1 VMAPTDSKHDPGKSP
16 TGDDPTGDDPGD
28 ARALGARVRELE
40 NELALLRTR
49 EDERKRAET
58 FLLLAKREL
67 EDSNQAKSEFLAR
80 MSHEL
85 RTPLNSILGFSQVL
99 NTDPDEPLTQSQKES
114 VRQILKAGWHLL
126 ALINEVLD
134 LARIES
140 GKLQL
145 SIESVGVEH
154 IVREALTLIAPV
166 AEKHQVKVV
175 DETKAF
181 RQLFVMADRT
191 RLKQVLL
198 NLLSNGVKYNR
209 TGGTVTLTCAQE
221 HEGRLVIA
229 VSDTGAGLTQD
240 EQGMLFTPFTRIRAR
255 ADVEGT
261 GMGLAITRRLIEL
274 MGGTIGVESV
284 PGSGSRFFF
293 ELGIGEKPLSSW
305 GDETDPSLI
314 IARTDAN
321 VATLL
326 HVEDNPANRALVA
339 RILER
344 RPHISIIAADTA
356 EKGLELARTRDPDLI
371 VLDINLPGMDGY
383 EALALLHSYPDT
395 RNIPVIALTANAMPS
410 DVKRG
415 LEAGFLQYL
424 TKPIDVKEF
433 LRTIDLFLSGQD
445 ALKPAPQSST
455 PPKSSVS

>member
-1 VMAPTDSKHDPGKSP
+1 MTGTDSKDDGE
-16 TGDDPTGDDPGD
+16 TGD
-28 ARALGARVRELE
+28 AKALEARVRELE
-40 NELALLRTR
+40 GMLAHLRAR
-49 EDERKRAET
+49 EDERERAET
-58 FLLLAKREL
+58 ALLEAKREL

-99 NTDPDEPLTQSQKES
+99 NTDPDEPLTRSQKES

-140 GKLQL
+140 GRLQL
-145 SIESVGVEH
+145 SIESVGVEQ
-154 IVREALTLIAPV
+154 IVREALTLIAPL

-181 RQLFVMADRT
+181 RQLYVMADRT

-209 TGGTVTLTCAQE
+209 SGGTVTLTCTKQ
-221 HEGRLVIA
+221 GDRRLVIA
-229 VSDTGAGLTQD
+229 VTDTGAGLSD
-240 EQGMLFTPFTRIRAR
+240 AERAMLFTPFTRIRAR
-255 ADVEGT
+255 SDVEGA
-261 GMGLAITRRLIEL
+261 GMGLAITKRLIEL
-274 MGGTIGVESV
+274 MGGSVGVESV
-284 PGSGSRFFF
+284 PGKGSRFFF
-293 ELGIGEKPLSSW
+293 ELSLGEKPLLE
-305 GDETDPSLI
+305 GGEETDPSLI

-321 VATLL
+321 EATLL

-339 RILER
+339 RVLER
-344 RPHISIIAADTA
+344 RPHISILAADSA
-356 EKGLELARTRDPDLI
+356 EKGIELARTRDPDLI
-371 VLDINLPGMDGY
+371 IMDINLPGIDGFQ
-383 EALALLHSYPDT
+383 ALELLRSYPDT
-395 RNIPVIALTANAMPS
+395 RHIPIIALSANAMPS
-410 DVKRG
+410 DVRRG

-433 LRTIDLFLSGQD
+433 LRTIDLFLSGQE
-445 ALKPAPQSST
+445 AIQSS
-455 PPKSSVS
+455 PPNSVT

>member
-1 VMAPTDSKHDPGKSP
+1 MTARDV
-16 TGDDPTGDDPGD
+16 D
-28 ARALGARVRELE
+28 AHLARDETALTARVTELE
-40 NELALLRTR
+40 AALMHLRTR
-49 EDERKRAET
+49 EDERQRAEQA
-58 FLLLAKREL
+58 LLEAKREL

-99 NTDPDEPLTQSQKES
+99 NTDPDEPLTPSQKES

-145 SIESVGVEH
+145 SIESVGVEQ

-175 DETKAF
+175 DETRPF
-181 RQLFVMADRT
+181 RQVYVMADRT

-209 TGGTVTLTCAQE
+209 PGGTVTLSCARSEQ
-221 HEGRLVIA
+221 GRLV
-229 VSDTGAGLTQD
+229 VSVTDTGRGLSEED
-240 EQGMLFTPFTRIRAR
+240 RAMLFTPFTRLHAR
-255 ADVEGT
+255 SDVEGA
-261 GMGLAITRRLIEL
+261 GMGLAITKRLIEL
-274 MGGTIGVESV
+274 MGGTVGVESA
-284 PGSGSRFFF
+284 PGTGSRFFF
-293 ELGIGEKPLSSW
+293 ELAVGEKPAVE
-305 GDETDPSLI
+305 GEETDPSLI

-321 VATLL
+321 EVTLL
-326 HVEDNPANRALVA
+326 HVEDNPANRSLVQ

-344 RPHISIIAADTA
+344 RPHISILAAESA
-356 EKGLELARTRDPDLI
+356 EKGIELARTRDPDLI
-371 VLDINLPGMDGY
+371 VLDINLPGMDGF
-383 EALALLHSYPDT
+383 EALRLLRSYPDT
-395 RNIPVIALTANAMPS
+395 RNIPVIALSANAMPS

-433 LRTIDLFLSGQD
+433 LRTVDLFLTGAEPS
-445 ALKPAPQSST
+445 KSTAPNSMG
-455 PPKSSVS
+455 

>member
-1 VMAPTDSKHDPGKSP
+1 MAGAEAKQDERGRDS
-16 TGDDPTGDDPGD
+16 
-28 ARALGARVRELE
+28 AALQERVRELE
-40 NELALLRTR
+40 ESLTRLRVR
-49 EDERKRAET
+49 EDERKRGEMA
-58 FLLLAKREL
+58 LLEAKREL

-145 SIESVGVEH
+145 SIEGVGVEQ

-166 AEKHQVKVV
+166 AEKHQVKIV
-175 DETKAF
+175 DETKGF
-181 RQLFVMADRT
+181 RQLYVKADRT

-209 TGGTVTLTCAQE
+209 PGGTVTLTCARPT
-221 HEGRLVIA
+221 EGRLVLSVA
-229 VSDTGAGLTQD
+229 DTGPGLTAEDRAQ
-240 EQGMLFTPFTRIRAR
+240 LFTPFTRLHAKAEI
-255 ADVEGT
+255 EGA
-261 GMGLAITRRLIEL
+261 GMGLAITKRLVEL
-274 MGGTIGVESV
+274 MGGSVGVESE
-284 PGSGSRFFF
+284 PGKGSRFFF
-293 ELGIGEKPLSSW
+293 ELAIGEKTAIE
-305 GDETDPSLI
+305 GEETDPSLI
-314 IARTDAN
+314 IARTDETE
-321 VATLL
+321 VTLL
-326 HVEDNPANRALVA
+326 HVEDNPANRALVQ

-344 RPHISIIAADTA
+344 RPHIQILAADTA
-356 EKGLELARTRDPDLI
+356 EKGIELARTRDPDLI

-383 EALALLHSYPDT
+383 EALARLRSYVDT
-395 RNIPVIALTANAMPS
+395 RHIPIIALSANAMPS

-433 LRTIDLFLSGQD
+433 LRTIDLFLSGSEH
-445 ALKPAPQSST
+445 KSAPPNSL
-455 PPKSSVS
+455 P